1 MTPPGVSPRIPG
13 SGDPQVVLGPP
24 VTAQNGQF
32 GHLTGALDPYLGVL
46 DPPWR
51 VLQSLGTWQVV
62 LGPPEDG
69 LRTIL
74 TIPRDGPDT
83 QIWVS
88 EGDPRVT
95 HLTPKGSETWPDS
108 GQVWPDSG
116 QILPDSDQILARIS
130 PDSNHQNL

>member
-1 MTPPGVSPRIPG
+1 M
-13 SGDPQVVLGPP
+13 
-24 VTAQNGQF
+24 
-32 GHLTGALDPYLGVL
+32 
-46 DPPWR
+46 
-51 VLQSLGTWQVV
+51 V

-95 HLTPKGSETWPDS
+95 HLTLKGSETWPDS
-108 GQVWPDSG
+108 GQVLVAFWRPTGRLQRRFYGRRSKN
-116 QILPDSDQILARIS
+116 LPGASSESELEIVQKGRF
-130 PDSNHQNL
+130 